1 MLNTSTPESSGRME
15 QNIERSPELVAAAGM
30 SVHSEMTDARSGLT
44 TRCLH
49 SDYAD
54 KPTFQVGIGHDQ
66 PILAVTAG
74 SQRRGTE

>member
-1 MLNTSTPESSGRME
+1 
-15 QNIERSPELVAAAGM
+15 M

-54 KPTFQVGIGHDQ
+54 KLTFQVGIGHEQ